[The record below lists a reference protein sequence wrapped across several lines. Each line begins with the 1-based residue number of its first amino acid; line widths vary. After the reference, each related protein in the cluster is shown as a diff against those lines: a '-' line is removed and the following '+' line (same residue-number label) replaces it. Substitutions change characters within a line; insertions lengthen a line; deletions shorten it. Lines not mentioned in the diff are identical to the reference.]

1 MRHLLLIPTLLAA
14 FAFAPA
20 QEPTPKL
27 TEAERLVQQLGSED
41 FLEREAAAKR
51 LAELGADAIE
61 ELRAGSK
68 SDNPERARRSLEL
81 LRKAE
86 RRVAHDKIL
95 TPTLVQLDAKEQPL
109 DAVLADLSKQV
120 QWEIVLGGMKPDQL
134 ATKKITLSTG
144 KVAFWEAVLKL
155 CDAADLQ
162 ISSVGGFVAP
172 GAMPYLGRAK
182 PGVRVAA
189 DRNRAVVLE
198 ARDGAAKRPFS
209 LNGAVLVEA
218 VPFPK
223 NGVSQPTALLQA
235 WPEPRLQWEATA
247 ATKVTLA
254 TDATGAKIPAEYTP
268 IPAPDPRAT
277 GKRVIFIQN
286 ADGTVTAVPD
296 TGLDSPGS
304 LKPNV
309 RQAVIQFKPGDKG
322 LTSAK
327 GLDVSLFAKVR
338 TGMEPLCRIGGLEA
352 GKTASATGNSGV
364 EITILYGTNRD
375 GKLTASVTLVYELKA
390 VTAAGVADDL
400 PGVRG
405 GSGFGNHTIFGLR
418 ITDANGKPYTLGLI
432 SGTNQLGENA
442 RVVRTVELELHPEK
456 EGHGPPANIAFWGTH
471 AKTVEVP
478 VSLKDVPLTGGK

>member
-1 MRHLLLIPTLLAA
+1 MLGGLKPEQLAA
-14 FAFAPA
+14 
-20 QEPTPKL
+20 
-27 TEAERLVQQLGSED
+27 
-41 FLEREAAAKR
+41 
-51 LAELGADAIE
+51 
-61 ELRAGSK
+61 
-68 SDNPERARRSLEL
+68 
-81 LRKAE
+81 
-86 RRVAHDKIL
+86 
-95 TPTLVQLDAKEQPL
+95 
-109 DAVLADLSKQV
+109 
-120 QWEIVLGGMKPDQL
+120 
-134 ATKKITLSTG
+134 KKITIATG

-155 CDAADLQ
+155 CDAADVQ

-182 PGVRVAA
+182 PGSVAA

-209 LNGAVLVEA
+209 LSGAVLVEA
-218 VPFPK
+218 VPFPR
-223 NGVSQPTALLQA
+223 NSVSQPTALLQA

-268 IPAPDPRAT
+268 VPAPDPRTT

-296 TGLDSPGS
+296 TGSDSPGI

-309 RQAVIQFKPGDKG
+309 RQAMIQFKTGDVAPK
-322 LTSAK
+322 TAK
-327 GLDVSLFAKVR
+327 DLDVSLFARVR
-338 TGMEPLCRIGGLEA
+338 TGMEPLCRIGDSKPEDGQRH
-352 GKTASATGNSGV
+352 GNSGV
-364 EITILYGTNRD
+364 EISVLYGTNRD
-375 GKLTASVTLVYELKA
+375 GKLTATVTLAYELKA

-405 GSGFGNHTIFGLR
+405 GAGFGNHTIFGLR
-418 ITDANGKPYTLGLI
+418 ITDANGKPYTLGLLNG
-432 SGTNQLGENA
+432 SNQLAENA

-456 EGHGPPANIAFWGTH
+456 EGHGPPATIAFWGTH

-478 VSLKDVPLTGGK
+478 VSLKEVPLTGGK